1 MTDEVLT
8 ERDGA
13 ILVITLNRPEARNA
27 VNGALAR
34 GLAAAV
40 DELDGDPALAV
51 GVLTGAGGSFCSGMD
66 LKGFLNGDIPVVE
79 GRGFAGMTVVP
90 PDKPMIAAVEGYA
103 LAGGCEITLAC
114 DLIVAARDARFGLPE
129 ARRSLVAGAG
139 GLFRLPLSAS
149 HGRSPWSTRSPAN
162 SSRRRTRT
170 PGAWST
176 GSPRRGRPSRARWS
190 WPARSPSAARWPS
203 GPHEEDRPGRRG
215 LARRGALVAPG
226 GAHAAG
232 DGLSAHSTRTTW
244 SAAGRTPSARA
255 TSGRTRRSR
264 RRSGWVGWR

>member
-1 MTDEVLT
+1 VTDEVLT

-66 LKGFLNGDIPVVE
+66 LKGFLNGDIPAVE

-139 GLFRLPLSAS
+139 GLFRLPQRIPRAIAMEYALTGEFFSAEDA
-149 HGRSPWSTRSPAN
+149 HAWGMVNRLTEKGAALAGALELARKITECGPLAVRATKKIVRDGGDWPAEE
-162 SSRRRTRT
+162 
-170 PGAWST
+170 
-176 GSPRRGRPSRARWS
+176 RWS
-190 WPARSPSAARWPS
+190 RQEELMRPVMASADAREGATAFAEKRAPVWS
-203 GPHEEDRPGRRG
+203 GK
-215 LARRGALVAPG
+215 
-226 GAHAAG
+226 
-232 DGLSAHSTRTTW
+232 
-244 SAAGRTPSARA
+244 
-255 TSGRTRRSR
+255 
-264 RRSGWVGWR
+264 